1 MEEGAGEEEWR
12 GEMDAELDEGNGR
25 NGSVGGVKVD
35 WNVTGT
41 VLSTAQEDAKVRL
54 WKCECFWSTER
65 VRKLMMGCSY
75 VYGTVAA
82 DCGALDRGQGTG

>member
-1 MEEGAGEEEWR
+1 
-12 GEMDAELDEGNGR
+12 MDAELEEGNGR

-54 WKCECFWSTER
+54 WKCESFGLGER
-65 VRKLMMGCSY
+65 IGI
-75 VYGTVAA
+75 
-82 DCGALDRGQGTG
+82 